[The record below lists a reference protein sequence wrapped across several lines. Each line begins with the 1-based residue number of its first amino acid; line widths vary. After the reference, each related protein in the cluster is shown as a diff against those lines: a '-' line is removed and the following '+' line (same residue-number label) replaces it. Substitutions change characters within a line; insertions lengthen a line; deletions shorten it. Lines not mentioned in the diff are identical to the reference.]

1 MILCTIACQAPLP
14 TGFSRQEY
22 WSGLPHL
29 CPRDLPNPGFK
40 PTRDAVLL
48 IQNHTWRPQIGVSQ
62 LPRYWY
68 CGSDNSLLWGAVLN
82 IVGYC
87 SILDLYSLDADSS
100 ALEFCAKLLR
110 SCPTLCD
117 LMDCSL
123 PGPSVHG
130 FLQARILEWVATPFS
145 KGSS

>member
-1 MILCTIACQAPLP
+1 MEPESL
-14 TGFSRQEY
+14 
-22 WSGLPHL
+22 H
-29 CPRDLPNPGFK
+29 FK

-100 ALEFCAKLLR
+100 ALEFCAQLLR

-130 FLQARILEWVATPFS
+130 DSLGKTVGAGCHVLLQGIFPTQGLNPRLLHWQVDSLSLAPPGKPTVPQL
-145 KGSS
+145 